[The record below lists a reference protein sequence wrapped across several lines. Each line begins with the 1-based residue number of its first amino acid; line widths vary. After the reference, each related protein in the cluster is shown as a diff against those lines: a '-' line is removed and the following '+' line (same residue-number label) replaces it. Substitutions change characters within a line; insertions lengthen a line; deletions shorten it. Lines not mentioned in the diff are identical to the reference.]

1 MTARRP
7 LATDDFARGL
17 YRMDKAEALGKRHVQ
32 VNSPYLLRSL
42 VFDVDQDDAAR
53 AVQSLA
59 YDAETIPEP
68 SWITVNPHTEHAHVG
83 YLIAEPITRSNAA
96 RRRPVEYAADIQRT
110 LTARMGADRAYAN
123 VVTRNPL
130 HRGHVTTW
138 GPSKPYSLGELHA
151 PLGKLDPRPSK
162 LIREAGLGRNVALFD
177 NVRAFAYRE
186 WKRHECY
193 DTFYRAVHAKA
204 VGVNVGSFDA
214 PLSPTEARTV
224 ARSVASWT
232 WGTFNRQTFS
242 EIQRNRSMRRASV
255 TDRANVVKALR
266 SAADQGNKLTAAQVM
281 DLYDVSL
288 RTARSYIS
296 EAGLTEDKRMDDR
309 TAEVAALRAQ
319 GLSYARITERTGLST
334 SQVRYALRKAQA
346 A

>member
-1 MTARRP
+1 
-7 LATDDFARGL
+7 
-17 YRMDKAEALGKRHVQ
+17 MDKAAALGKRHVQ

-59 YDAETIPEP
+59 YDDETIPAP

-83 YLIAEPITRSNAA
+83 YLIAEPITTSNAA
-96 RRRPVEYAADIQRT
+96 RRAPVEYAADIQRT

-130 HRGHVTTW
+130 HRGHVTAW
-138 GPSKPYSLGELHA
+138 GPSEPYTLGDLHK
-151 PLGKLDPRPSK
+151 PLGKLDPKPSK
-162 LIREAGLGRNVALFD
+162 LIRETGLGRNVALFD
-177 NVRAFAYRE
+177 TVREFAYRE

-204 VGVNVGSFDA
+204 VGMNVGSFDA

-224 ARSVASWT
+224 ARSVSSWT
-232 WGTFNRQTFS
+232 WGTFNRETFT
-242 EIQRNRSMRRASV
+242 EIQRNRAMRQASV
-255 TDRANVVKALR
+255 KARENVVKALR
-266 SAADQGNKLTAAQVM
+266 SAADEGNKLTAAQIM
-281 DLYDVSL
+281 GLYDVSM
-288 RTARSYIS
+288 RTARSYIA
-296 EAGLTEDKRMDDR
+296 EAGLTEDKRMDER
-309 TAEVAALRAQ
+309 TAEVAALHAS
-319 GLSYARITERTGLST
+319 GLSYAKITERTGLST
-334 SQVRYALRKAQA
+334 SQVRYALRKAQGA